1 MLNRLKT
8 RIPPPIYLLLMAAL
22 MWLLNQYLPLYQ
34 WVDLPWRYAGLG
46 LIFVAGLSD
55 LWSLSLFLKLHTTP
69 NPMKPGAAT
78 HLVTSGLYRY
88 SRNPMYMG
96 MLVMLVGW
104 WVWLGSVTPILLL
117 PAFIIILTKM
127 QIEPEE
133 QALEA
138 HFGEQ
143 YLAYKRQVSRWF

>member
-1 MLNRLKT
+1 
-8 RIPPPIYLLLMAAL
+8 
-22 MWLLNQYLPLYQ
+22 
-34 WVDLPWRYAGLG
+34 
-46 LIFVAGLSD
+46 
-55 LWSLSLFLKLHTTP
+55 
-69 NPMKPGAAT
+69 MKPGAAT
-78 HLVTSGLYRY
+78 HLVTTGLYRY